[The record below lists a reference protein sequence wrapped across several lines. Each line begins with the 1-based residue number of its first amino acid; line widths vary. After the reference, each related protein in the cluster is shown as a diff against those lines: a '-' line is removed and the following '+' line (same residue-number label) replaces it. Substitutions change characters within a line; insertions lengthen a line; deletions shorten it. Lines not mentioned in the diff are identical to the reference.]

1 MYEYVEDKQFL
12 KRAQNCCS
20 DIMKQLEESLREQGM
35 NTQFFLVGSGARNMI
50 TQNGDGDIDFDYN
63 LNIISCDDWKAR
75 SIKELI
81 RKTFN
86 KVMRQNNLSEVED
99 STSSLT
105 TKLIYF
111 NDEPDIEFK
120 IDVCIVTEQDD
131 NWYRLINKKTGFM
144 QNDEYIWNEAPHS
157 KNCKAKADQIKKVP
171 GWWEVVRKEYIE
183 IKNHYLRY
191 HDDNHPSYICYVE
204 AVNAVYNNM
213 RQKHIIK

>member
-20 DIMKQLEESLREQGM
+20 DIMKQLEESLRKQGM
-35 NTQFFLVGSGARNMI
+35 NTQFFLVGSSARNMI
-50 TQNGDGDIDFDYN
+50 TQNGDGNIDFDYN
-63 LNIISCDDWKAR
+63 LNILSCDDWKAR

-86 KVMRQNNLSEVED
+86 KVMRENNLSDVED

-105 TKLIYF
+105 SKLIYF
-111 NDEPDIEFK
+111 NDDPNIEFK

-131 NWYRLINKKTGFM
+131 NWYRLIHRKTGVM
-144 QNDEYIWNEAPHS
+144 QTDEYIWNEAPHS
-157 KNCKAKADQIKKVP
+157 KNCKAKADQIKIIP
-171 GWWEVVRKEYIE
+171 GWWEVVRNKYLE
-183 IKNHYLRY
+183 IKNHYLRF

-204 AVNAVYNNM
+204 AVNAVYNSM
-213 RQKHIIK
+213 KQKRIIK

>member
-50 TQNGDGDIDFDYN
+50 TQNGDGNFDFDYN

-86 KVMRQNNLSEVED
+86 KVMRQNNLSDVED

-105 TKLIYF
+105 SKLIYF
-111 NDEPDIEFK
+111 NDNPNIEFK

-131 NWYRLINKKTGFM
+131 NWYRLIHKKTGFM
-144 QNDEYIWNEAPHS
+144 QSDEYIWNEAPHS
-157 KNCKAKADQIKKVP
+157 KNCKVKADQIKKNP
-171 GWWEVVRKEYIE
+171 GWWEVVRNKYLE
-183 IKNHYLRY
+183 IKNHYLRF

-204 AVNAVYNNM
+204 AVNAVYNSM

>member
-1 MYEYVEDKQFL
+1 MYEYVKDKQFL

-50 TQNGDGDIDFDYN
+50 TQNGDGNIDFDYN
-63 LNIISCDDWKAR
+63 LNVISCDDWKAR

-86 KVMRQNNLSEVED
+86 KVMRQNNLNDVED
-99 STSSLT
+99 SKSSLT

-111 NDEPDIEFK
+111 KDDPDIEFK

-131 NWYRLINKKTGFM
+131 NWYRLIHRKTGFM
-144 QNDEYIWNEAPHS
+144 QTDEYIWNEAPHS
-157 KNCKAKADQIKKVP
+157 KNCKAKADLIKKAP
-171 GWWEVVRKEYIE
+171 GWWEVVRKKYLE
-183 IKNHYLRY
+183 IKNHYLSY

-204 AVNAVYNNM
+204 AVNAVYNSM

>member
-1 MYEYVEDKQFL
+1 MYKYVEDKQFL

-86 KVMRQNNLSEVED
+86 KVMRQNNLSDVED

-131 NWYRLINKKTGFM
+131 NWYRLIHKKTGFM

-171 GWWEVVRKEYIE
+171 GWWGVVRKKYIE

-204 AVNAVYNNM
+204 AVNAVYNSM

>member
-35 NTQFFLVGSGARNMI
+35 NTQFFLVGSGAKNMI

-63 LNIISCDDWKAR
+63 LNIISFDDWKAR
-75 SIKELI
+75 NIKELI

-86 KVMRQNNLSEVED
+86 KVMRQNNLSDVED

-111 NDEPDIEFK
+111 NDEPDIKFK

-131 NWYRLINKKTGFM
+131 NWYRLIHKKTGFM

-157 KNCKAKADQIKKVP
+157 KNYKAKADQIKKVP
-171 GWWEVVRKEYIE
+171 GWWEVVRKKYIE

-191 HDDNHPSYICYVE
+191 HDDDHPSYICYVE
-204 AVNAVYNNM
+204 AVNAVHNSM
-213 RQKHIIK
+213 RQKHIIM